1 MWLNKDQLWNLRR
14 QIVLGSLY
22 YSDYVNSYDIDCH
35 PVCDFFDSFLS
46 FVEEEMQNE
55 IPNYDDKNFFRL
67 LPAYDNAEKLWE
79 WYCCFEEN
87 PLPLPV
93 PDEDDEAA

>member
-1 MWLNKDQLWNLRR
+1 MKYKDLRR
-14 QIVLGSLY
+14 LL
-22 YSDYVNSYDIDCH
+22 
-35 PVCDFFDSFLS
+35 F
-46 FVEEEMQNE
+46 NE